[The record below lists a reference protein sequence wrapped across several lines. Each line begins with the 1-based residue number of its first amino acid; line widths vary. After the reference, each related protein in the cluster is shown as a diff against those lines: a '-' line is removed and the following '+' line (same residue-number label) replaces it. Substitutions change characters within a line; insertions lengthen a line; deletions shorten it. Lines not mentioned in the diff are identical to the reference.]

1 MSGLL
6 TDVLVVA
13 QSSDWDGHHGDW
25 GGGWWIVMLLFW
37 VLVAAGVIWAVRAS
51 SGPRPHERHA
61 GATPLEILERR
72 LAEGSISVEEYEER
86 RRALAGSEHPQ
97 QPGPGG

>member
-1 MSGLL
+1 MRGLL
-6 TDVLVVA
+6 INVLVVA

-37 VLVAAGVIWAVRAS
+37 VLVAAGIVWAISRAS
-51 SGPRPHERHA
+51 RSQPDERRA

-86 RRALAGSEHPQ
+86 RRALAGSGHPEE
-97 QPGPGG
+97 PGSG